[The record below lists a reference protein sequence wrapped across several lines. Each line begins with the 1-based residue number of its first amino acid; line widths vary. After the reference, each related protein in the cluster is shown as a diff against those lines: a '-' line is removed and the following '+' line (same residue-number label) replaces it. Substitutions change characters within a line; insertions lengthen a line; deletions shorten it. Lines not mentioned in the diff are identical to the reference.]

1 VSNELKKIIIK
12 AFLAGY
18 QRGNQDTAD
27 SCYSRWE
34 DKAEEYAEN
43 VERGI
48 E

>member
-1 VSNELKKIIIK
+1 VNSELKEIIIK
-12 AFLAGY
+12 AFLVGY
-18 QRGNQDTAD
+18 HRGNRDTVD

-34 DKAEEYAEN
+34 DKAEEYVEN